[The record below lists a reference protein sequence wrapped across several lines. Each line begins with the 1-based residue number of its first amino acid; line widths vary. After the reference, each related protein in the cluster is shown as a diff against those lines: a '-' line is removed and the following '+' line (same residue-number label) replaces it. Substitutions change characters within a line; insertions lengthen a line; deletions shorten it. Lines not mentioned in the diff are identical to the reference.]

1 MPTIVDLIQKITNL
15 PLASVQNTV
24 ALFKEGATIPFIA
37 RYRKERTG
45 SLDENQISA
54 IQKAYQNT
62 QDLIKRKEY
71 ILKVLEEQG
80 NLTSNLKKEINNT
93 WDENILEDI
102 YLPYKRKATTKASV
116 AIANGLEPLAKL
128 IMQQQNKSLYKVAE
142 SYKNLK
148 VKTVDAAIEG
158 ARHIISAWISE
169 SQYVRDRIR
178 KVYQRSSIIYSKV
191 VAKKKVEAEK
201 YKDYFDFSQA
211 LNKCPS
217 HRLLAIYRGEKS
229 GYLRVK
235 ISVDKEEIVPILD
248 RKYISSN
255 GECADHI
262 KEAIDDSLKRL
273 IFPSIENEYRK
284 LSKQKADIE
293 AINVFSEN
301 LKQLLLA
308 APLGSKNMIAIDPG
322 FRSGCKVVCLGKNGD
337 LLHDTIIYPHPPQ
350 MKVEEAKDKVFNLAK
365 KYKTEAIAIGN
376 GTAGKET
383 VALCKSIQFDNEID
397 IHLVNESGASIYSA
411 SKVAQEEF
419 PNHDLTVRGSVSI
432 GRRLMDPLAEL
443 VKIDAKSIGVGQY
456 QHDVDQN
463 LLRESLDR
471 AVESCVN
478 AVGINLNTAS
488 KHLLSYVSGL
498 GPTLAANVVQYRTE
512 NGAFTDRKQLK
523 KVPRMGAKS
532 FEQAAGFLR
541 VRDGINPLDTTAVH
555 PESYTV
561 VKRIAKDANLKI
573 ANLLNNKSLL
583 DSLDLKRYVSD
594 DIGMPTLRD
603 IVSELAK
610 PGLDIR
616 GEAEAFHFS
625 EGINVISDLKIGMV
639 LPGVINN
646 ITKFGAFV
654 DIGIKE
660 SGLVHISQITDR
672 FIKDPAEVLRLNQ
685 QVQVK
690 VMDIDEGRKRV
701 SLSMKDV

>member
-1 MPTIVDLIQKITNL
+1 MFAITDLIQKNTNL
-15 PLASVQNTV
+15 PLASVKNTV
-24 ALFKEGATIPFIA
+24 TLLKEGATIPFIA

-45 SLDENQISA
+45 SLNENQIA
-54 IQKAYQNT
+54 IIEKTYHGILE
-62 QDLIKRKEY
+62 LIKRKEY

-80 NLTSNLKKEINNT
+80 NLTPKLKEEINNT
-93 WDENILEDI
+93 WDENRVEDL
-102 YLPYKRKATTKASV
+102 YLPYKRKSTTKASV
-116 AIANGLEPLAKL
+116 AIANGLEPLAKI
-128 IMQQQNKSLYKVAE
+128 IMQQQNTSLYKLAE
-142 SYKNLK
+142 SYRSAK
-148 VKTVDAAIEG
+148 VKTADDAILG
-158 ARHIISAWISE
+158 AKHIIAAWISE
-169 SQYVRDRIR
+169 SQYVRDRVR
-178 KVYQRSSIIYSKV
+178 KVYERTSVITSKV
-191 VAKKKVEAEK
+191 VAKKKLEAEK
-201 YKDYFDFSQA
+201 YKDYFDFVQTLS
-211 LNKCPS
+211 KCPS
-217 HRLLAIYRGEKS
+217 HRLLAIFRGEKT

-235 ISVDKEEIVPILD
+235 VTVDNAQVVPILD
-248 RKYISSN
+248 KKYLRSN

-262 KEAIDDSLKRL
+262 QDAIDDSLKRL
-273 IFPSIENEYRK
+273 IYPSIENEFRK
-284 LSKQKADIE
+284 ISKKKADIE

-308 APLGSKNMIAIDPG
+308 APLGSKNVMAIDPG
-322 FRSGCKVVCLGKNGD
+322 FRSGCKVVCLNKNGD
-337 LLHDTIIYPHPPQ
+337 LVHDTIIYPHPPQ
-350 MKVEEAKDKVFNLAK
+350 MKVEEAKDKIFKLAK
-365 KYKTEAIAIGN
+365 KYKSQAIAIGN

-383 VALCKSIQFDNEID
+383 VALCKSIKFDNEID

-463 LLRESLDR
+463 LLKESLDR

-498 GPTLAANVVQYRTE
+498 GPALAANVVQYRTE
-512 NGAFTDRKQLK
+512 NGAFKDRKQLK
-523 KVPRMGAKS
+523 KVARMGTKS

-541 VRDGINPLDTTAVH
+541 VREGVNPLDTTAVH
-555 PESYTV
+555 PESYDI
-561 VKRIAKDANLKI
+561 VKRMASDAKVKVETLLRNKTLLESINLK
-573 ANLLNNKSLL
+573 N
-583 DSLDLKRYVSD
+583 YVSED
-594 DIGMPTLRD
+594 VGMPTLKD
-603 IVSELAK
+603 IIKELAK

-625 EGINVISDLKIGMV
+625 EGINSISDLKIGMI

-654 DIGIKE
+654 DVGIKE

-690 VMDIDEGRKRV
+690 VLDIDESRKRV

>member
-1 MPTIVDLIQKITNL
+1 MLINLIQKTTNL
-15 PLASVQNTV
+15 PLTSVQNTV

-45 SLDENQISA
+45 SLDENQITD
-54 IQKAYQNT
+54 IQKAYQEL

-71 ILKVLEEQG
+71 ILKVIDEQG
-80 NLTSNLKKEINNT
+80 KLTTKLKQEIQNT
-93 WDENILEDI
+93 WEDTKLEDL

-116 AIANGLEPLAKL
+116 AIANGLEPLAKT
-128 IMQQQNKSLYKVAE
+128 IMQQQNRSLYKIAE
-142 SYKNLK
+142 TYRNAK
-148 VKTVDAAIEG
+148 VKTADDAIEG
-158 ARHIISAWISE
+158 AKYIIAAWISE

-178 KVYQRSSIIYSKV
+178 KVYSRTAIISSKV
-191 VAKKKVEAEK
+191 VTKKKSEAEK
-201 YKDYFDFSQA
+201 YKDYFEFSES
-211 LNKCPS
+211 LNRCPS
-217 HRLLAIYRGEKS
+217 HRLLAIYRGEKA

-235 ISVDKEEIVPILD
+235 LSIDNTQVTPILD
-248 RKYISSN
+248 KKYISSN

-262 KEAIDDSLKRL
+262 QEAIDDSLKRL
-273 IFPSIENEYRK
+273 IYPSIENEYRK
-284 LSKQKADIE
+284 ISKQKADIE

-308 APLGSKNMIAIDPG
+308 PPLGSKSMLAIDPG
-322 FRSGCKVVCLGKNGD
+322 FRSGCKVVCLSQNGD
-337 LLHDTIIYPHPPQ
+337 LLYDTVIYPHPPQ
-350 MKVEEAKDKVFNLAK
+350 MRVEDAKDKIYKLAK
-365 KYKTEAIAIGN
+365 KYKSEAIAIGN

-383 VALCKSIQFDNEID
+383 MALCKSIEFDKEID

-419 PNHDLTVRGSVSI
+419 PDHDLTVRGSVSI

-443 VKIDAKSIGVGQY
+443 VKIDPKSIGVGQY
-456 QHDVDQN
+456 QHDVDQSM
-463 LLRESLDR
+463 LKDSLDR
-471 AVESCVN
+471 TVESSVN

-488 KHLLSYVSGL
+488 KHLLAYVSGL
-498 GPTLAANVVQYRTE
+498 GPTLAENVVKYRTE
-512 NGAFTDRKQLK
+512 HGAFTDRKQLK
-523 KVPRMGAKS
+523 KVARMGAKS

-541 VRDGINPLDTTAVH
+541 IRKGKNALDTTAVH
-555 PESYTV
+555 PESYAI
-561 VKRIAKDANLKI
+561 VKQMAKDVKVNVDQ
-573 ANLLNNKSLL
+573 LLNNKSLL
-583 DSLDLKRYVSD
+583 DQIDLKRYVTAEV
-594 DIGMPTLRD
+594 GMPTLKD
-603 IVSELAK
+603 IISELAK

-625 EGINVISDLKIGMV
+625 DGINSMADLKIGMV

-660 SGLVHISQITDR
+660 SGLVHISQIVDR
-672 FIKDPAEVLRLNQ
+672 FIKDPAEVLKLNQ
-685 QVQVK
+685 QVKVK
-690 VMDIDEGRKRV
+690 VMDVDESRKRV

>member
-15 PLASVQNTV
+15 PLISVQNTV

-45 SLDENQISA
+45 SLDENQITA
-54 IQKAYQNT
+54 IQKAYQST

-71 ILKVLEEQG
+71 ILKVIDEQG
-80 NLTSNLKKEINNT
+80 NLSPKLKQQINNT
-93 WDENILEDI
+93 WDENVLEDI

-116 AIANGLEPLAKL
+116 AISNGLEPLAKL
-128 IMQQQNKSLYKVAE
+128 IMQQQNRSLYKVAE
-142 SYKNLK
+142 SYKNSK
-148 VKTVDAAIEG
+148 VKTVDMAIEG
-158 ARHIISAWISE
+158 AKHIIAAWISE

-178 KVYQRSSIIYSKV
+178 KVYQRTAVITSKV
-191 VAKKKVEAEK
+191 VGKKKVEAEK
-201 YKDYFDFSQA
+201 YKDYFDFSQS
-211 LNKCPS
+211 LNRCPS

-235 ISVDKEEIVPILD
+235 IKVEKEEVVSILD
-248 RKYISSN
+248 RKYITSN

-262 KEAIDDSLKRL
+262 REAIDDSLKRL
-273 IFPSIENEYRK
+273 ILPSIENEYRK

-293 AINVFSEN
+293 AINVFSGN

-308 APLGSKNMIAIDPG
+308 APLGSKNIIAIDPG

-350 MKVEEAKDKVFNLAK
+350 MRVEDAKKKIFNLAN

-383 VALCKSIQFDNEID
+383 VALCKSIHFESEID

-463 LLRESLDR
+463 LLKESLDR
-471 AVESCVN
+471 IVESCVN

-498 GPTLAANVVQYRTE
+498 GPTLAANVVQYRSE
-512 NGAFTDRKQLK
+512 HGAFTDRKQLK

-555 PESYTV
+555 PESYAL
-561 VKRIAKDANLKI
+561 VKQIAKDAKVKVEQ
-573 ANLLNNKSLL
+573 LLRNKPLL
-583 DSLDLKRYVSD
+583 DTLDLKLYLSD
-594 DIGMPTLRD
+594 DIGMPTLKD

-625 EGINVISDLKIGMV
+625 EGINAISDLKIGMV

-690 VMDIDEGRKRV
+690 VLDIDEGRKRV

>member
-1 MPTIVDLIQKITNL
+1 MPTIVDLIQKTTNL
-15 PLASVQNTV
+15 PLTSVQNTV
-24 ALFKEGATIPFIA
+24 GLLKEGATIPFIA

-45 SLDENQISA
+45 SLNENQITT

-62 QDLIKRKEY
+62 LDLIKRKEY
-71 ILKVLEEQG
+71 ILKVIDEQG
-80 NLTSNLKKEINNT
+80 NLTPKLKQEINNT
-93 WDENILEDI
+93 WDENKLEDL

-128 IMQQQNKSLYKVAE
+128 IMQQQNRSLYKIAE
-142 SYKNLK
+142 TYRNAK
-148 VKTVDAAIEG
+148 VKTADAAIEG
-158 ARHIISAWISE
+158 AKHIIAAWISE
-169 SQYVRDRIR
+169 SQYVRERIR
-178 KVYQRSSIIYSKV
+178 KVYQRSAIITSKV
-191 VAKKKVEAEK
+191 VTKKKIEAEK
-201 YKDYFDFSQA
+201 YKDYFDFSQS
-211 LNKCPS
+211 LNRCPS

-235 ISVDKEEIVPILD
+235 ITVDSTEVVPILD
-248 RKYISSN
+248 KKYITSN

-262 KEAIDDSLKRL
+262 QGAIDDSLKRL

-284 LSKQKADIE
+284 ISKQKADIE

-308 APLGSKNMIAIDPG
+308 PPLGSKNMIAIDPG
-322 FRSGCKVVCLGKNGD
+322 FRSGCKVVCLGENGD

-350 MKVEEAKDKVFNLAK
+350 MKVEEAKNKIFQLAN
-365 KYKTEAIAIGN
+365 KYKSEAIAIGN

-383 VALCKSIQFDNEID
+383 VALCKSINFENEID

-419 PNHDLTVRGSVSI
+419 PNYDLTVRGSVSI

-463 LLRESLDR
+463 LLKESLDR

-498 GPTLAANVVQYRTE
+498 GPTLAANVVKYRTE

-523 KVPRMGAKS
+523 KVARMGAKS

-541 VRDGINPLDTTAVH
+541 IREGANPLDTTAVH
-555 PESYTV
+555 PESYAV
-561 VKRIAKDANLKI
+561 VKCMAKDAKVKVE
-573 ANLLNNKSLL
+573 NLLHNKSLL
-583 DSLDLKRYVSD
+583 DSLDLKRYVSAS
-594 DIGMPTLRD
+594 IGMPTLKD
-603 IVSELAK
+603 IVNELAK
-610 PGLDIR
+610 PGIDIR

-625 EGINVISDLKIGMV
+625 DGINSIADLKIGMV

-660 SGLVHISQITDR
+660 SGLIHISQITDR

-690 VMDIDEGRKRV
+690 VMDVDESRKRI

>member
-1 MPTIVDLIQKITNL
+1 MSTIVELIQKTSNL
-15 PLASVQNTV
+15 PYTSIQNTV
-24 ALFKEGATIPFIA
+24 GLLKEGATIPFIA

-45 SLDENQISA
+45 SLDENQIAS
-54 IQKAYQNT
+54 IQKAYQNI

-71 ILKVLEEQG
+71 ILKVIGEQG
-80 NLTSNLKKEINNT
+80 NLTSKLKQEINNT
-93 WDENILEDI
+93 WEENKLEDL

-116 AIANGLEPLAKL
+116 AIANGLEPLAKI
-128 IMQQQNKSLYKVAE
+128 IMQQPNKSLFKLAE
-142 SYKNLK
+142 AYKNAK
-148 VKTVDAAIEG
+148 VKTVDNAIQG
-158 ARHIISAWISE
+158 AKYIIAAWISE

-178 KVYQRSSIIYSKV
+178 KIYERSAVISSKV
-191 VAKKKVEAEK
+191 VTKKKSEAEK

-211 LNKCPS
+211 LNRCPS
-217 HRLLAIYRGEKS
+217 HRLLAMYRGEKA

-235 ISVDKEEIVPILD
+235 ITVENSQVVPILD
-248 RKYISSN
+248 KKYINSN

-262 KEAIDDSLKRL
+262 QEAIDDSLKRL

-284 LSKQKADIE
+284 RSKQKADIE

-308 APLGSKNMIAIDPG
+308 PPLGSKNMMAIDPG
-322 FRSGCKVVCLGKNGD
+322 FRSGCKVVCLNKNGD
-337 LLHDTIIYPHPPQ
+337 LLYDAIIYPHPPQ
-350 MKVEEAKDKVFNLAK
+350 MRVEEAKDKIFKLVK
-365 KYKTEAIAIGN
+365 KYDTEAIAIGN

-419 PNHDLTVRGSVSI
+419 PDYDLTVRGSVSI

-463 LLRESLDR
+463 LLKESLDR
-471 AVESCVN
+471 TVESCVN

-498 GPTLAANVVQYRTE
+498 GPTLAANVVKYRTE
-512 NGAFTDRKQLK
+512 NGTFTDRKQLK
-523 KVPRMGAKS
+523 KVARMGAKS

-541 VRDGINPLDTTAVH
+541 VRDGNNPLDTTAVH
-555 PESYTV
+555 PESYAI
-561 VKRIAKDANLKI
+561 VKLMAKDANVKVEK
-573 ANLLNNKSLL
+573 LLRNRTLL
-583 DSLDLKRYVSD
+583 DSLDLKRYVSA
-594 DIGMPTLRD
+594 DIGMPTLKD

-610 PGLDIR
+610 PGIDIR

-625 EGINVISDLKIGMV
+625 EGINSIADLKIGMV

-690 VMDIDEGRKRV
+690 VMDVDESRKRV

>member
-1 MPTIVDLIQKITNL
+1 MSTIVNLVQKITNL

-24 ALFKEGATIPFIA
+24 TLFKEGATIPFIA

-45 SLDENQISA
+45 SMDEIQIEA

-62 QDLIKRKEY
+62 LDLIKRKEY
-71 ILKVLEEQG
+71 IIKVIDEQG
-80 NLTSNLKKEINNT
+80 NLTPKLKQEINNT
-93 WDENILEDI
+93 WDENKLEDL

-116 AIANGLEPLAKL
+116 AIANGLEPLATT
-128 IMQQQNKSLYKVAE
+128 IMQQQNRSLYKVAE
-142 SYKNLK
+142 SYRNTK
-148 VKTVDAAIEG
+148 VKTADAAIDG
-158 ARHIISAWISE
+158 AKHIIAAWISE

-178 KVYQRSSIIYSKV
+178 KVFGRTAVVTSKV
-191 VAKKKVEAEK
+191 VAKKKVEAVK
-201 YKDYFDFSQA
+201 YKDYFEFSES
-211 LNKCPS
+211 LNRCPS
-217 HRLLAIYRGEKS
+217 HRLLAMYRGEKA

-235 ISVDKEEIVPILD
+235 LTVDTTQVTPILD
-248 RKYISSN
+248 KKYITSI
-255 GECADHI
+255 GECADHMQ
-262 KEAIDDSLKRL
+262 EAIDDSLKRL
-273 IFPSIENEYRK
+273 IYPSIENEYRK
-284 LSKQKADIE
+284 LSKLKADVE
-293 AINVFSEN
+293 AIDVFSEN

-308 APLGSKNMIAIDPG
+308 APLGSKPMLAIDPG
-322 FRSGCKVVCLGKNGD
+322 FRSGCKVVCLNENGD
-337 LLHDTIIYPHPPQ
+337 LLQDTVIFPHPPQ
-350 MKVEEAKDKVFNLAK
+350 MRVEEAKDKLYKLAK
-365 KYKTEAIAIGN
+365 KYKSEAIAIGN

-383 VALCKSIQFDNEID
+383 MALCKSIEFENEID

-419 PNHDLTVRGSVSI
+419 PDHDLTVRGSVSI

-463 LLRESLDR
+463 LLRGSLDR

-488 KHLLSYVSGL
+488 KHLLAYVSGL
-498 GPTLAANVVQYRTE
+498 GPTLAENVVKYRTE

-523 KVPRMGAKS
+523 KVARMGAKS

-541 VRDGINPLDTTAVH
+541 VREGANPLDTTAVH
-555 PESYTV
+555 PESYPI
-561 VKRIAKDANLKI
+561 VKQMAKDAKVKI
-573 ANLLNNKSLL
+573 ENLLHNKSIL
-583 DSLDLKRYVSD
+583 DALDLKKYVTED
-594 DIGMPTLRD
+594 VGIPTLRD

-610 PGLDIR
+610 PGIDIR

-625 EGINVISDLKIGMV
+625 DGINSMSDLKIGMV

-672 FIKDPAEVLRLNQ
+672 FIKDPAEILKLNQ

-690 VMDIDEGRKRV
+690 VIDVDEARKRV
-701 SLSMKDV
+701 SLSMKEV